1 MAPLFQR
8 CYILAGRKKTKIFF
22 QYVFESV
29 RWVNRRKMGNFE
41 LYSGTFYKRGNLL
54 NQPTFWGSF
63 NILRLPPPNLPK
75 TLKATW
81 AMLSCGFRS
90 VFHRAWKI
98 KRSII
103 KTFWYSGRKKEV
115 ESYLNQERKLRNNE
129 ADNQQTWK
137 SSALTGWIWS
147 YRKSGWRLSTHSSK
161 VLRPW

>member
-1 MAPLFQR
+1 MLIYSNSYFFNKKWVLQHLQLSREVKQDWYFLGKILIDMAPLFQR

-103 KTFWYSGRKKEV
+103 KTFWYSGRTK
-115 ESYLNQERKLRNNE
+115 
-129 ADNQQTWK
+129 
-137 SSALTGWIWS
+137 
-147 YRKSGWRLSTHSSK
+147 
-161 VLRPW
+161 